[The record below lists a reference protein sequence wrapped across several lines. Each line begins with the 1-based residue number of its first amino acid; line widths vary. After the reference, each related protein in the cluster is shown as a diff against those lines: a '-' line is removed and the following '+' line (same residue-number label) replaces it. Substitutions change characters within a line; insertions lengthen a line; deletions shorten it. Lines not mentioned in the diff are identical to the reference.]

1 MDRLKIIILASKG
14 QERTIQFVKSLY
26 ENPSAYIV
34 LPNLDYKNIP
44 IQEEEEWIHMI
55 QESDKVVAIM
65 NPDGTFGDKVAVE
78 VAVAEFFNKP
88 ITIIK
93 V

>member
-1 MDRLKIIILASKG
+1 MDRLKLIILASKG
-14 QERTIQFVKSLY
+14 QEKTVRFVMSLY

-34 LPNLDYKNIP
+34 LPNLDYDSIP

-65 NPDGTFGDKVAVE
+65 NSDGTFGDKVAVE
-78 VAVAEFFNKP
+78 VAIAEFFNKP

-93 V
+93 I